1 MGKGVPVLVE
11 QCTPPSQ
18 GILLMREHQWTSL
31 FFLYILPESVQS
43 SEPLILFRPLEIYEL
58 WYGVRSYTT
67 IYLSSSNH
75 CRFTTSIPACIS
87 GGYHYTPHRSHS
99 LSAFVL
105 VFRTPRGLYFN
116 FTRIRSY
123 FSYCSTRE
131 WEGGD
136 FRSSGNN
143 LRYDGHRN
151 SRVCSVS
158 SPHIH
163 RRDRCRYPGLFYF
176 CHNNHCGP
184 HGD

>member
-58 WYGVRSYTT
+58 LVWCQRGR
-67 IYLSSSNH
+67 
-75 CRFTTSIPACIS
+75 
-87 GGYHYTPHRSHS
+87 RSHS
-99 LSAFVL
+99 LSTFVL

-116 FTRIRSY
+116 FTRFQPY

-131 WEGGD
+131 REGGD